1 MKIFMF
7 ICYLAGITI
16 CQASSIIFEK
26 TDTADW
32 KIMYA
37 QGEICFQ
44 KRQFLKALESYQ
56 RALQLHFSDT
66 LVHAVA
72 NCYYQRGYYQ
82 KSIRLYRDSLNHDTS
97 EQKLDLLA
105 KCYDKLELPDSAL
118 MYRRQMA
125 EQNIENQPNVL
136 SLVQNCLTL
145 DT

>member
-56 RALQLHFSDT
+56 RALQLHFSDNIGT
-66 LVHAVA
+66 CRCKLLLPKRLLSKE
-72 NCYYQRGYYQ
+72 YQAISRLF
-82 KSIRLYRDSLNHDTS
+82 KS
-97 EQKLDLLA
+97 
-105 KCYDKLELPDSAL
+105 
-118 MYRRQMA
+118 
-125 EQNIENQPNVL
+125 
-136 SLVQNCLTL
+136 
-145 DT
+145 

>member
-1 MKIFMF
+1 MRIFMF

-32 KIMYA
+32 KTMYA

-72 NCYYQRGYYQ
+72 N
-82 KSIRLYRDSLNHDTS
+82 
-97 EQKLDLLA
+97 
-105 KCYDKLELPDSAL
+105 
-118 MYRRQMA
+118 
-125 EQNIENQPNVL
+125 
-136 SLVQNCLTL
+136 
-145 DT
+145 